1 MEAHFALQD
10 EHEASLSSITY
21 TSLVATTR
29 SNWHSLSKDMTTA
42 TGKPSPSFNQ
52 LSPPMTGHHTLPCS
66 PTSSFANSEL
76 SRGHGPESTHRA
88 FSVRSTHSTHR
99 SGDMEG
105 EARKNK
111 KDTAKKKFTIDVI
124 VEFFNGNIWKKRT
137 RSCSATAILPNPIRK
152 GKDRQISLTSS
163 TCSTLSP
170 GKGYRGISRSNSSTV
185 APAPCHQI
193 RSQLADIFKRP
204 AGPLLTP
211 HHRLLKMKLAPLAA
225 IESQLLYELSIPAE
239 DEVESRCPCSL
250 EQLGDHKEL
259 IVQPL
264 GSWEEKFGRLRIGT
278 PKWLG
283 EEPKVRD
290 PDDPSHVIS
299 AW

>member
-10 EHEASLSSITY
+10 EYEASLSSITY

-29 SNWHSLSKDMTTA
+29 SNWHSLSKDMTAA

-52 LSPPMTGHHTLPCS
+52 PSPPMTGHRTLPCC

-76 SRGHGPESTHRA
+76 SSEHGPESTHRA

-99 SGDMEG
+99 NGDMEG

-111 KDTAKKKFTIDVI
+111 KDTAKKRFTMNVLD
-124 VEFFNGNIWKKRT
+124 EFFHGNIWKKRT
-137 RSCSATAILPNPIRK
+137 RSCSATATLPNPIRN
-152 GKDRQISLTSS
+152 GKDRQNSSTTS
-163 TCSTLSP
+163 TCSTLSS
-170 GKGYRGISRSNSSTV
+170 GKGYRGISRSSIV

-193 RSQLADIFKRP
+193 RSQLADIFKPP

-225 IESQLLYELSIPAE
+225 IESQLLYELSTPAE
-239 DEVESRCPCSL
+239 DELETRCPCSL
-250 EQLGDHKEL
+250 GQLGDIWDRYGNLVH
-259 IVQPL
+259 
-264 GSWEEKFGRLRIGT
+264 
-278 PKWLG
+278 
-283 EEPKVRD
+283 
-290 PDDPSHVIS
+290 SHVVPL
-299 AW
+299 